1 MRKGGLENPVER
13 AGFEHA
19 VSLQVTAPLVVQI
32 VSQAPE
38 PLDDALIM
46 IFAVNHVYRER
57 CETGR

>member
-46 IFAVNHVYRER
+46 IFAVNHV
-57 CETGR
+57 